1 MMPVASGLR
10 SMVIIGFLIFI
21 HLFIRSFDRGR
32 KLGSVGRPVS
42 ADRQVQ
48 LGVAL
53 QPQPQMVDLAE
64 EFLFRDIVRQ
74 DDEFIAADA
83 VAGIRSETGP
93 QVIRTGPQRFI
104 AAVMTKLIIDFF

>member
-1 MMPVASGLR
+1 MGK
-10 SMVIIGFLIFI
+10 
-21 HLFIRSFDRGR
+21 LFWIRGR
-32 KLGSVGRPVS
+32 DVYK
-42 ADRQVQ
+42 RQQ
-48 LGVAL
+48 ILN
-53 QPQPQMVDLAE
+53 LAE

-93 QVIRTGPQRFI
+93 QVIGTGPQRFI